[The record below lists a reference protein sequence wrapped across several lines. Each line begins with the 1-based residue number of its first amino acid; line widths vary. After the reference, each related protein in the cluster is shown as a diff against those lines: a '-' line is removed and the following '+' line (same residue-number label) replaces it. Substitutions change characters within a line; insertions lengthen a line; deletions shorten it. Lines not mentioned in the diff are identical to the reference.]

1 MATRGREYKPADAD
15 RQFVERAVMA
25 GSKIEDIASALNIHD
40 DTLRKH
46 YRYEIMTSRERLK
59 GEAIRVLM
67 NSLTDGS
74 LDAAKF
80 VLARQ
85 AGWSERVMNEHAGPN
100 GGAIQAEVLFDL
112 TKLTDEELA
121 AYRTLH
127 AAAGRNRT
135 GD

>member
-1 MATRGREYKPADAD
+1 MAIQGREYKPTDAD
-15 RQFVERAVMA
+15 RSFVERAVMA
-25 GSKIEDIASALNIHD
+25 GSRIEDIAAALNIHD

-46 YRYEIMTSRERLK
+46 YRYEIMTARERLK
-59 GEAIRVLM
+59 GEAVRVLM
-67 NSLTDGS
+67 DSLTDGS

-85 AGWSERVMNEHAGPN
+85 AGWTEKVSAELTGSN
-100 GGAIQAEVLFDL
+100 GGPIRTETTFDL
-112 TKLTDEELA
+112 STMTDEQLA

-127 AAAGRNRT
+127 AAAGRDRK